1 MKKKN
6 NNKIPHS
13 ETQVQT
19 SYYFNPHV
27 FRSDQSCIKELRD
40 LFFNFA
46 NNKELTNQWI
56 PSCHDTV

>member
-6 NNKIPHS
+6 NNKMLHS
-13 ETQVQT
+13 ETQVQK
-19 SYYFNPHV
+19 SYYFNPH
-27 FRSDQSCIKELRD
+27 DQSCIKELGD
-40 LFFNFA
+40 LIFNFV

>member
-6 NNKIPHS
+6 NNKITHS
-13 ETQVQT
+13 ETQFQK

-27 FRSDQSCIKELRD
+27 FRSDQSCINELRD
-40 LFFNFA
+40 LIFNFV